1 VGDIVR
7 GFQRTAVSLV
17 FALLALAAPC
27 SLPAGSI
34 RVTTWNL
41 QWFPHGSSKEA
52 PVAEQERRI
61 TEAAEV
67 LRPLKADIILLQ
79 EVQDYEACARL
90 AEAIAPQSYQVAIC
104 SAFKDPF
111 TRGLGKQQVAIMAKE
126 PAQAAWSENW
136 KSMEGV
142 DPPRGF
148 AFAWFKIDGSD
159 IGIYSLHLKSNLIM
173 RGDRVVER
181 QKNIRKR
188 EVAVD
193 QLLNHIR
200 DMIAPSMP
208 MLKSFVIG
216 GDFNTNP
223 DQPDFAE
230 EKTLSKLTD
239 AGFTNPMEG
248 MPLVQRVT
256 HPGKGRY
263 PDATFDYLFGSNVSS
278 AKLRISPTRVSDH
291 YPVTWDFTLPTTYA
305 DAPRAS
311 NPAPDLDQS
320 PDPGRA
326 PPPKTK
332 TTPDTK
338 KLAPTTSPTPQFVT
352 ITRPVKV
359 KIPYGETILPR
370 GLKLTVIS
378 RDARTVTVQYLDG
391 KQTIPIGSTDLQ

>member
-1 VGDIVR
+1 VR

-17 FALLALAAPC
+17 LVLLAWAAPA
-27 SLPAGSI
+27 LPAASI

-67 LRPLKADIILLQ
+67 LRPLNSDIILLQ

-90 AEAIAPQSYQVAIC
+90 AEAIAPQTYQVAIC

-111 TRGLGKQQVAIMAKE
+111 TRGLGKQQVAIMARE

-148 AFAWFKIDGSD
+148 AFAWFKIGGSD
-159 IGIYSLHLKSNLIM
+159 IGVYSLHLKSNLIM
-173 RGDRVVER
+173 RGDRVAEG

-193 QLLNHIR
+193 QLINHIR
-200 DMIAPSMP
+200 DMIAPAMP
-208 MLKSFVIG
+208 MLKSFVVG

-256 HPGKGRY
+256 HPGSGRY

-291 YPVTWDFTLPTTYA
+291 YPVTCDFTLPATYA
-305 DAPRAS
+305 EAPRSSPPAPLARQS
-311 NPAPDLDQS
+311 RSPKTKPAPDTAKV
-320 PDPGRA
+320 A
-326 PPPKTK
+326 P
-332 TTPDTK
+332 
-338 KLAPTTSPTPQFVT
+338 ATSPTPQFVT
-352 ITRPVKV
+352 LTRPVKV

-378 RDARTVTVQYLDG
+378 RRAQTVTVEYLDG
-391 KQTIPIGSTDLQ
+391 THVIPISSTDLQ